1 MSAEVRGQ
9 DSGTADGEAP
19 MLDVVL
25 CWHMHQPQYRE
36 PLSGQFHL
44 PWTYL
49 HALKDYADMVAHLE
63 RAPEARLV
71 VNFAPILLEQIAEY
85 AEILAGVCAGLKDAQ
100 DPVLNLLVREEV
112 PVTGES
118 RAEIIRWC
126 LRAHAQRMIE
136 PFPLFRDLAR
146 IARTALEDRVL
157 LERLGSGFFL
167 DLATCYHLAWCGET
181 VRRTYP
187 EVQNWLNEGQGF
199 DSDDRQRLLVIMS
212 EVMASIIPRY
222 RSLAERGQIELSFS
236 PYAHPI
242 MPLLLDFESMREAM
256 PDAVLPE
263 HSGYPGGRDR
273 VLWHL
278 EQGRE
283 VFRRYFRLEPKGC
296 WPSEGGVSNETLK
309 LLDGFGL
316 RWTATGQNVLANSL
330 RAAPD
335 QDVRNDLGLGQSWL
349 HRPYRLPEMQIRTFF
364 RDDGLSDSI
373 GFRYADWHADDA
385 VADFVH
391 HLENIL
397 ESNSGGGV
405 VAVILDGENAWEYY
419 PDNGFHF
426 LSGLYAALVAH
437 PRLRMRTFSEVCEDE
452 QYREVTELPSIVAG
466 SWVYG
471 TFSTWI
477 GDPDKNAGWDRL
489 VEAKLA
495 VDAVLNEFT
504 ETRESGV
511 GGSSNGR
518 NASGLAEQLAVC
530 EGSDW
535 CWWFGG
541 YNPAGSVSDFETLY
555 RNQLASL
562 YQLAQLEVPR
572 SLSEV
577 LSAGGGDPAA
587 GGTMR
592 PGQVSS

>member
-1 MSAEVRGQ
+1 MSAEVGGQ
-9 DSGTADGEAP
+9 DSVTAGREVA

-36 PLSGQFHL
+36 PLSGQYQL

-63 RAPEARLV
+63 NAPEARVV

-85 AEILAGVCAGLKDAQ
+85 AEQLAGICAGTTDAR

-112 PVTGES
+112 PAAGEA

-146 IARTALEDRVL
+146 IARAALEDRVL
-157 LERLGSGFFL
+157 LERLASSFFL

-181 VRRTYP
+181 VRRQYP
-187 EVQNWLNEGQGF
+187 ELQNWVSEGRDFNSGE
-199 DSDDRQRLLVIMS
+199 RKRLLEIMS

-222 RSLAERGQIELSFS
+222 RALAERRQIELSFS

-242 MPLLLDFESMREAM
+242 MPLLLDLESTREAM
-256 PDAVLPE
+256 PEAMLPQ
-263 HSGYPGGRDR
+263 HSGYPGGRER

-278 EQGRE
+278 ERGRE
-283 VFRRYFRLEPKGC
+283 VFQHHFKLEPGGC
-296 WPSEGGVSNETLK
+296 WPSEGGVSDETLK

-316 RWTATGQNVLANSL
+316 RWTATGQTVLANSL

-335 QDVRNDLGLGQSWL
+335 QDVRNGQGWL
-349 HRPYRLPEMQIRTFF
+349 HRPYRLPKMQIRAFF

-405 VAVILDGENAWEYY
+405 VSVILDGENAWEYY

-426 LSGLYAALVAH
+426 LNGLYAALTAH
-437 PRLRMRTFSEVCEDE
+437 PRIRMRTFSEVCEDD
-452 QYREVTELPSIVAG
+452 QYREVSELPSLVAG

-495 VDAVLNEFT
+495 VDAAL
-504 ETRESGV
+504 RENAGSGYSV
-511 GGSSNGR
+511 TDSSNGWDR
-518 NASGLAEQLAVC
+518 SELAEQLAVC

-541 YNPAGSVSDFETLY
+541 YNPAGSVSDFEMLY
-555 RNQLASL
+555 RQQLASL
-562 YQLAQLEVPR
+562 YHLARLEVPG
-572 SLSEV
+572 SLSQV
-577 LSAGGGDPAA
+577 LSAGGGAPAA

-592 PGQVSS
+592 PGQVNE

>member
-1 MSAEVRGQ
+1 
-9 DSGTADGEAP
+9 

-36 PLSGQFHL
+36 PLSGQYQL

-49 HALKDYADMVAHLE
+49 HALKDYSDMVAHLE
-63 RAPEARLV
+63 EVPEARVV

-85 AEILAGVCAGLKDAQ
+85 AERLAGVCVGSLDAR

-112 PVTGES
+112 PAAGEA

-126 LRAHAQRMIE
+126 LRANAQRMVE

-146 IARTALEDRVL
+146 IARAALEDRVL

-181 VRRTYP
+181 VRRKYP
-187 EVQNWLNEGQGF
+187 ELQNWVNEGRGF
-199 DSDDRQRLLVIMS
+199 ESDDRKRLLVIMAK
-212 EVMASIIPRY
+212 VMASIIPRY

-242 MPLLLDFESMREAM
+242 MPLLLDFESTREAM

-283 VFRRYFRLEPKGC
+283 VFRRHFNFEPKGC
-296 WPSEGGVSNETLK
+296 WPSEGGISNETLN
-309 LLDGFGL
+309 LLNELGL

-335 QDVRNDLGLGQSWL
+335 QDVRDGEGWGQSWL
-349 HRPYRLPEMQIRTFF
+349 HRPYRLPDMGIRAFF

-385 VADFVH
+385 VGDFVH

-397 ESNSGGGV
+397 ESNSGSGV
-405 VAVILDGENAWEYY
+405 VSVILDGENAWEYY

-426 LSGLYAALVAH
+426 LSGLYAALAAH
-437 PRLRMRTFSEVCEDE
+437 PRIRMRTFSEVCEDPRY
-452 QYREVTELPSIVAG
+452 QDVVELPSIVAG

-495 VDAVLNEFT
+495 VDGVFCTSAESAGSFAGGLSNRR
-504 ETRESGV
+504 TRSE
-511 GGSSNGR
+511 
-518 NASGLAEQLAVC
+518 LAEQLAVC

-555 RNQLASL
+555 RRQLASL
-562 YQLAQLEVPR
+562 YQLAELEVPS
-572 SLSEV
+572 SLSQV